1 MLHCNEDYAAE
12 CLDTWIET
20 EQIRRSH
27 KQEGSLFKKILNE
40 SISSP
45 NCWEDWYL
53 KLLRLA
59 DDDSIE
65 MTKAIEKIDEIHGKV
80 VSFKN
85 MDAFDKDEL
94 NEALDTLAGA
104 ENYELY
110 TAFEDMCDY
119 FGFNEFQESKKNT
132 HKRVKE
138 SFGDDTR
145 TSVKIMFY
153 NRREEEVEE
162 IVNDVN
168 KVLGTQ
174 FSVYP
179 LDKKIYVQSGT
190 LFTSI
195 AKLEDVL
202 EEFLRYGATEI
213 KFDKA

>member
-1 MLHCNEDYAAE
+1 MGIFN
-12 CLDTWIET
+12 
-20 EQIRRSH
+20 
-27 KQEGSLFKKILNE
+27 KILNE

-59 DDDSIE
+59 NDDSIE
-65 MTKAIEKIDEIHGKV
+65 MTKALEKIDEIHEKV
-80 VSFKN
+80 GSFKN

-168 KVLGTQ
+168 KVLGTK
-174 FSVYP
+174 FFTVP
-179 LDKKIYVQSGT
+179 IDKKIFVQSGT

-195 AKLEDVL
+195 AKLEAVL